1 MNHMPILILDRL
13 GDMDS
18 SRRMIPSMTN
28 HTTNHNGEGDEDL
41 EQANQSVLISVPAKS
56 RRGNMLYG
64 KNIEEKRGRFN
75 RDSLKKHCL
84 DYILD

>member
-41 EQANQSVLISVPAKS
+41 EQANQSVLISGSAKS
-56 RRGNMLYG
+56 RRGNMLCG
-64 KNIEEKRGRFN
+64 KRGSFN
-75 RDSLKKHCL
+75 RDSFKKKHC
-84 DYILD
+84 